1 MTTDISATPDNSP
14 TNTSA
19 DSPMFAPVPAWER
32 NNKRRGFG
40 GGRSAAEPRSFEPAP
55 AIDAMGGVDPTD
67 ANFAAGPT
75 FADRTRKP
83 ASSNVP
89 VAIVAGLIVL
99 GGIGAA
105 GWYAMQ
111 PHGAPGVAELTPGA
125 ATTSTTTTTPDGS
138 TTAVAQNTPLPAAAA
153 PPATKAITTTSTT
166 AHSSGGAVS
175 HRTTTVARAHR
186 APSVSETAADASTT
200 APVTPPLQRAA
211 PVTPPAT
218 MPAPP
223 LVLNLPQVAPAPA
236 PATVSPPTTQAAPP
250 ATTSPPTAVPQT

>member
-1 MTTDISATPDNSP
+1 MTTEISATPDNSP
-14 TNTSA
+14 TNAST

-40 GGRSAAEPRSFEPAP
+40 GGRAAEPRSFESAP

-67 ANFAAGPT
+67 VNFAAGPT
-75 FADRTRKP
+75 FADRTRKS

-89 VAIVAGLIVL
+89 IAIVAGLIVL
-99 GGIGAA
+99 GGIGAV

-125 ATTSTTTTTPDGS
+125 ATTTTTTTTPDAS
-138 TTAVAQNTPLPAAAA
+138 TTAVAQNEPLPAAAA
-153 PPATKAITTTSTT
+153 APPAAKAVTTTTT
-166 AHSSGGAVS
+166 ARSSGGAVT
-175 HRTTTVARAHR
+175 HRATTVARAHR
-186 APSVSETAADASTT
+186 AASVSETAADASTT

-211 PVTPPAT
+211 PAAPPAAAA
-218 MPAPP
+218 APP
-223 LVLNLPQVAPAPA
+223 LVLNLPQTAPAPA